1 MNFEVDAILF
11 DIDGTLV
18 DSTPAVV
25 RTWTAFAQERTL
37 DIEEILRVSHGRRT
51 EDTLADLLPASEVA
65 AATAQMEQME
75 LDDLG
80 DVTALPAADSVLR
93 GLPADRWAV
102 VTSGSRRLMRTRLRA
117 AGLPVPQAFIGA
129 EDVEHGKPD
138 PGGYLTAA
146 ATLGAEPTRCLVV
159 EDAPAGIRAGRASGA
174 AVLAVAT
181 SHDESVLSEADVVVK
196 DLSMLAVTVTPAG
209 LRVSATSMV
218 STPGAHPLTRE

>member
-1 MNFEVDAILF
+1 MDFEVDAILF

-25 RTWTAFAQERTL
+25 RTWTAFARERAL
-37 DIEEILRVSHGRRT
+37 DVEEILRVSHGRRT
-51 EDTLADLLPASEVA
+51 EDTLADLLPVSEVA
-65 AATAQMEQME
+65 AATARMEQME
-75 LDDLG
+75 LADLG

-93 GLPADRWAV
+93 GLPVDRWAV

-146 ATLGAEPTRCLVV
+146 ATLGVEPTRCLVV
-159 EDAPAGIRAGRASGA
+159 EDAPAGVRAGRASGA
-174 AVLAVAT
+174 TVLAVAT

-209 LRVSATSMV
+209 LQV
-218 STPGAHPLTRE
+218 STTS